1 MQEAWTLARAKKTL
15 PAPAH
20 WHISELGFWQD
31 RYGSSFAAERETI
44 WWSGWEWDE
53 GKRIEHAGQVLTVK
67 KVSRGDV
74 YPDFLRLTNLRLAS
88 ERFRDL
94 VEALEPDVHQFFPVK
109 MVRKSGAPISLPY
122 FLLNVA
128 QSFDCIIPEKSD
140 LAWRVT
146 SSPAG
151 SIQREPLRYQVIN
164 SHDGLVLKKDVV
176 RGRHMFRSQGK
187 LPLKGCLF
195 FSNELMT
202 KVTEAGLKGVWNHPT
217 REE

>member
-1 MQEAWTLARAKKTL
+1 LARAKKPT
-15 PAPAH
+15 PAH
-20 WHISELGFWQD
+20 WYIHALGFWQD
-31 RYGSSFAAERETI
+31 RYGSSFVADRSTV
-44 WWSGWEWDE
+44 WWSGFEWEE
-53 GKRIEHAGQVLTVK
+53 GKRIEHAGQVLTAI

-74 YPDFLRLTNLRLAS
+74 YPDFLRLTNLILAS

-94 VEALEPDVHQFFPVK
+94 VEALEPNVHQFFPVK
-109 MVRKSGAPISLPY
+109 MVRKSGELISLPY

-128 QSFDCIIPEKSD
+128 QSFDCIVAEKSD

-146 SSPAG
+146 SSPVG
-151 SIQREPLRYQVIN
+151 GIQREPVRYQVIN
-164 SHDGLVLKKDVV
+164 SEDGLVLRKDVV

-187 LPLKGCLF
+187 RPLKGCLF

-202 KVTEAGLKGVWNHPT
+202 KINGAGVKGVFGYPT